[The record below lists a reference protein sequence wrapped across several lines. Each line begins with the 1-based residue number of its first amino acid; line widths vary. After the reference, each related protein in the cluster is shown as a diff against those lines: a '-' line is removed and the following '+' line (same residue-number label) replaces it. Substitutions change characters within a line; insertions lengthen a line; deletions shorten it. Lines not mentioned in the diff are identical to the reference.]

1 VSAVR
6 AVTSRSFR
14 TICAVAFASLC
25 TIVLTGALVRL
36 TGSGLGCADWPRCNE
51 TRFVDVSS
59 GHTAIEQLNRL
70 FTGVVSAAVIAAVL
84 VAHARIPRRRD
95 LIALA
100 WSLVVGV
107 LAQVVIGGIVV
118 LTGLHPL
125 ANMAH
130 FLVSMVLVALALVLV
145 RRSGEVHSGPW
156 WRPLPPNLATP
167 VRVLAALAIAVIVAG
182 TVVTASGPHAGDEN
196 APRLGFALESTARV
210 HGALVVALVAVL
222 AVVLLRARRVG
233 DASLLD
239 GVHLVTGATLVQA
252 GIGYLQYFT
261 DVPVVLVAVHIAGA
275 TFFWCSIVALVTRPP
290 DTVASVRS

>member
-1 VSAVR
+1 VS
-6 AVTSRSFR
+6 SRTFR
-14 TICAVAFASLC
+14 TICALAFASLC

-70 FTGVVSAAVIAAVL
+70 FTGVVSAAVIGAVL
-84 VAHARIPRRRD
+84 VAHARTPRRRD

-100 WSLVVGV
+100 WGLVVGV
-107 LAQVVIGGIVV
+107 LAQVLIGGIVV

-125 ANMAH
+125 VNMAH
-130 FLVSMVLVALALVLV
+130 FLVSMVLVALAFALV
-145 RRSGEVHSGPW
+145 RRSGDVHSGPW
-156 WRPLPPNLATP
+156 WRPLPPDLLVP
-167 VRVLAALAIAVIVAG
+167 VSVLAALAIGVIVAG

-196 APRLGFALESTARV
+196 APRLGLALESTARV
-210 HGALVVALVAVL
+210 HGGLVVALVAVL
-222 AVVLLRARRVG
+222 VLVLVRARRAG
-233 DASLLD
+233 EASLLD
-239 GVHLVTGATLVQA
+239 AVHLVVGATLVQA

-275 TFFWCSIVALVTRPP
+275 TFFWCTVVALVTRPP
-290 DTVASVRS
+290 ETVAIVRP

>member
-1 VSAVR
+1 M
-6 AVTSRSFR
+6 
-14 TICAVAFASLC
+14 
-25 TIVLTGALVRL
+25 
-36 TGSGLGCADWPRCNE
+36 
-51 TRFVDVSS
+51 DVSS

-84 VAHARIPRRRD
+84 VAHARTPRRRD

-100 WSLVVGV
+100 WGLVTGV
-107 LAQVVIGGIVV
+107 LAQVVIGGVVV

-130 FLVSMVLVALALVLV
+130 FLVSMVLVALAFALV
-145 RRSGEVHSGPW
+145 RRSGDVQSGPW
-156 WRPLPPNLATP
+156 WRPLPTDLVVP
-167 VRVLAALAIAVIVAG
+167 VRLLTALAASVIVAG

-210 HGALVVALVAVL
+210 HGGLVVALVAVL
-222 AVVLLRARRVG
+222 VLVLVRARRSG

-239 GVHLVTGATLVQA
+239 GVHLVVGATLVQA

-275 TFFWCSIVALVTRPP
+275 TLFWCTIVALVTRPP
-290 DTVASVRS
+290 DAVAIVRT